1 MTNLIHA
8 LLNSHEADNNVLF
21 SLLFFLHFQEIESVD
36 VDGPISQLDEDLLVI
51 AISLMDSTFG
61 IDVPESY
68 LEDKTKTVRKLADE
82 IRGLPK
88 LTESEFQKKLLLS
101 IAGWRSIMDMN

>member
-8 LLNSHEADNNVLF
+8 LIKSHEADNNVLF

-36 VDGPISQLDEDLLVI
+36 VDGAISLLDEDLLVI

-61 IDVPESY
+61 IDVPEGY
-68 LEDKTKTVRKLADE
+68 LEDKTNTVRKLSE
-82 IRGLPK
+82 KIRLLPK
-88 LTESEFQKKLLLS
+88 LSESEFQKKLLLS
-101 IAGWRSIMDMN
+101 IAG

>member
-36 VDGPISQLDEDLLVI
+36 VDRPISLLDEDLIDGLHIWYRCSGKLFRRQNKNRSKTGGGNPRTSEVI
-51 AISLMDSTFG
+51 RNRISKEVIT
-61 IDVPESY
+61 
-68 LEDKTKTVRKLADE
+68 
-82 IRGLPK
+82 
-88 LTESEFQKKLLLS
+88 
-101 IAGWRSIMDMN
+101 